1 MTLTLNC
8 KPPCHTPAARPGMR
22 RCLVPSGGR
31 REEMQTRSSLG
42 EGTLADLRMVN

>member
-8 KPPCHTPAARPGMR
+8 KPPATRLQPGPGMR